1 MQLNVNRNR
10 RLWLSLSSGFI
21 VLGLIAMAVSWATIG
36 SPLRLGIDFTGG
48 TLLQMRFPSAQV
60 VPDPAKVR
68 GALEQRN
75 LANSIIQKAGDQEIL
90 IRTKPLGQTE
100 RLALQDELK
109 KDLGAFSLERVETV
123 GPTLGK
129 ELFTNGIL
137 ALLLAFLGITVYI
150 SFRFQAD
157 YAIFALVAL
166 LHDVLVTMGFFAILG
181 LVFKTEVDS
190 LFVVALLTIIGFSV
204 NDTVVVY
211 DRIRENLKFIS
222 RKKAFREIVDE
233 SVNQTLAR
241 SINTSLTALLTLFA
255 LLIFGGQTIHDFA
268 LALIVG
274 FLSGTY
280 SSIFNASILLTWWR
294 ERKGAKSQTAEA

>member
-1 MQLNVNRNR
+1 
-10 RLWLSLSSGFI
+10 
-21 VLGLIAMAVSWATIG
+21 
-36 SPLRLGIDFTGG
+36 
-48 TLLQMRFPSAQV
+48 
-60 VPDPAKVR
+60 
-68 GALEQRN
+68 
-75 LANSIIQKAGDQEIL
+75 
-90 IRTKPLGQTE
+90 
-100 RLALQDELK
+100 
-109 KDLGAFSLERVETV
+109 
-123 GPTLGK
+123 
-129 ELFTNGIL
+129 L

-166 LHDVLVTMGFFAILG
+166 VHDVLVTMGVFAILG
-181 LVFKTEVDS
+181 LVFKIEVDS

-255 LLIFGGQTIHDFA
+255 LLIFGGQTVHDFA

-274 FLSGTY
+274 FVSGTY

-294 ERKGAKSQTAEA
+294 ERKGAKSQTADA

>member
-10 RLWLSLSSGFI
+10 TFWLSLSGGFI
-21 VLGLIAMAVSWATIG
+21 ALGLIAMAISWATIG

-68 GALEQRN
+68 EALEKRD
-75 LANSIIQKAGDQEIL
+75 LANSIIQKSGEEEIL
-90 IRTKPLGQTE
+90 IRTKPLGQKE

-109 KDLGAFSLERVETV
+109 KDLGVFSLERVETV

-129 ELFTNGIL
+129 ELFTNGVL
-137 ALLLAFLGITVYI
+137 ALLLAFLGISVYI
-150 SFRFQAD
+150 GFRFQAD
-157 YAIFALVAL
+157 YAVFALVAMV
-166 LHDVLVTMGFFAILG
+166 HDVLVTMGFFAILG

-241 SINTSLTALLTLFA
+241 SINTSLTALLTLVA
-255 LLIFGGQTIHDFA
+255 LFIFGGQTIHDFA

-274 FLSGTY
+274 FVSGTY

>member
-10 RLWLSLSSGFI
+10 TLWLSLSSGFI
-21 VLGLIAMAVSWATIG
+21 ALGLIAMAISWATIG

-68 GALEQRN
+68 EALEKRD
-75 LANSIIQKAGDQEIL
+75 LANSIIQKSGEEEIL
-90 IRTKPLGQTE
+90 IRTKPLGQKE

-109 KDLGAFSLERVETV
+109 KDLGVFSLERVETV
-123 GPTLGK
+123 GPTLGR
-129 ELFTNGIL
+129 ELFTNGVL

-166 LHDVLVTMGFFAILG
+166 VHDVLVTMGFFAILG

-255 LLIFGGQTIHDFA
+255 LFIFGGQTIHDFA

>member
-1 MQLNVNRNR
+1 V
-10 RLWLSLSSGFI
+10 
-21 VLGLIAMAVSWATIG
+21 
-36 SPLRLGIDFTGG
+36 
-48 TLLQMRFPSAQV
+48 
-60 VPDPAKVR
+60 
-68 GALEQRN
+68 
-75 LANSIIQKAGDQEIL
+75 
-90 IRTKPLGQTE
+90 
-100 RLALQDELK
+100 
-109 KDLGAFSLERVETV
+109 FSLERVETV
-123 GPTLGK
+123 GPTLGR
-129 ELFTNGIL
+129 ELFTNGVL

-166 LHDVLVTMGFFAILG
+166 VHDVLVTMGFFAILG

-255 LLIFGGQTIHDFA
+255 LFIFGGQTIHDFA

>member
-21 VLGLIAMAVSWATIG
+21 VAGLIAMAISWATLG

-48 TLLQMRFPSAQV
+48 TLLQMRFPSAQA

-68 GALEQRN
+68 EALEKKN
-75 LANSIIQKAGDQEIL
+75 LAGSIIQKSGKEEIL
-90 IRTKPLGQTE
+90 VRTKPLEQKE
-100 RLALQDELK
+100 RLALQEELK
-109 KDLGAFSLERVETV
+109 KDLGSFSLQRVETV

-129 ELFTNGIL
+129 ELLTNGIL
-137 ALLLAFLGITVYI
+137 ALLLAFLGITIYI
-150 SFRFQAD
+150 SFRFQTD

-166 LHDVLVTMGFFAILG
+166 VHDVLVTMGVFAILG
-181 LVFKTEVDS
+181 LVFKIEVDS

-274 FLSGTY
+274 FVSGTY

-294 ERKGAKSQTAEA
+294 ERKGAKSQTVEA

>member
-10 RLWLSLSSGFI
+10 TVWLSLSSGFI
-21 VLGLIAMAVSWATIG
+21 ALGLIAMAISWATIG

-68 GALEQRN
+68 EALEQRD
-75 LANSIIQKAGDQEIL
+75 LANSIIQKSGEEEIL
-90 IRTKPLGQTE
+90 IRTKPLGQKE

-109 KDLGAFSLERVETV
+109 KDLGVFSLERVETV
-123 GPTLGK
+123 GPTLGR
-129 ELFTNGIL
+129 ELFTNGVL

-166 LHDVLVTMGFFAILG
+166 VHDVLVTMGFFAILG

-255 LLIFGGQTIHDFA
+255 LFIFGGQTIHDFA

>member
-21 VLGLIAMAVSWATIG
+21 VAGLIAMAISWATLG

-60 VPDPAKVR
+60 VPDTAKVR
-68 GALEQRN
+68 EALEKKN
-75 LANSIIQKAGDQEIL
+75 LAGSVIQKSGKEEIL
-90 IRTKPLGQTE
+90 IRTKPLEQKE
-100 RLALQDELK
+100 RLALQEELK
-109 KDLGAFSLERVETV
+109 KDLGSFSLERVETV

-137 ALLLAFLGITVYI
+137 ALLLAFLGITIYI
-150 SFRFQAD
+150 SFRFQTD

-166 LHDVLVTMGFFAILG
+166 VHDVLVTMGVFAILG

-222 RKKAFREIVDE
+222 RKKAFCEIVDE

-255 LLIFGGQTIHDFA
+255 LLIFGGQTVHDFA

-274 FLSGTY
+274 FVSGTY

-294 ERKGAKSQTAEA
+294 ERKGTKSQTVEA

>member
-10 RLWLSLSSGFI
+10 TLWLSLSSGFI
-21 VLGLIAMAVSWATIG
+21 AIGLIAMAISWATIG

-48 TLLQMRFPSAQV
+48 TLLQMRFPSAQL
-60 VPDPAKVR
+60 VPDPSKVR
-68 GALEQRN
+68 EALGQRD
-75 LANSIIQKAGDQEIL
+75 LANSIIQKAGEEEIL
-90 IRTKPLGQTE
+90 IRTKPLAQNE
-100 RLALQDELK
+100 RLALQEELK
-109 KDLGAFSLERVETV
+109 KDLGTFTLERVEVV

-150 SFRFQAD
+150 SFRFQTD

-166 LHDVLVTMGFFAILG
+166 VHDVLVTMGFFAILG

-255 LLIFGGQTIHDFA
+255 LYIFGGQTIHDFA

-274 FLSGTY
+274 FMSGTY

-294 ERKGAKSQTAEA
+294 ERKGAKPQTAEA

>member
-10 RLWLSLSSGFI
+10 ALWLSLSSGFI
-21 VLGLIAMAVSWATIG
+21 AIGLIAMAISWATIG

-48 TLLQMRFPSAQV
+48 TLLQMRFPSAQL
-60 VPDPAKVR
+60 VPDPSKVR
-68 GALEQRN
+68 EALGQRD
-75 LANSIIQKAGDQEIL
+75 LANSIIQKAGEEEIL
-90 IRTKPLGQTE
+90 IRTKPLAQNE
-100 RLALQDELK
+100 RLALQEELK
-109 KDLGAFSLERVETV
+109 KDLGVFTLERVEVV

-150 SFRFQAD
+150 SFRFQTD

-166 LHDVLVTMGFFAILG
+166 VHDVLVTMGFFAILG

-255 LLIFGGQTIHDFA
+255 LYIFGGQTIHDFA

-274 FLSGTY
+274 FMSGTY

-294 ERKGAKSQTAEA
+294 ERKGAKPQTAEA

>member
-21 VLGLIAMAVSWATIG
+21 VAGLIAMAISWATLG

-48 TLLQMRFPSAQV
+48 TLLQMRFPSAQL
-60 VPDPAKVR
+60 VPDTAKVR
-68 GALEQRN
+68 EALEKKN
-75 LANSIIQKAGDQEIL
+75 LAGSIIQKSGEEEIL
-90 IRTKPLGQTE
+90 VRTKPLEQAE
-100 RLALQDELK
+100 RLALQEELK
-109 KDLGAFSLERVETV
+109 KDLGSFSLQRVETV

-137 ALLLAFLGITVYI
+137 ALLLAFLGITIYI
-150 SFRFQAD
+150 SFRFQTD

-166 LHDVLVTMGFFAILG
+166 LHDVLVTMGVFAILG
-181 LVFKTEVDS
+181 LVFKVEVDS

-255 LLIFGGQTIHDFA
+255 LLIFGGQTVHDFA

-274 FLSGTY
+274 FVSGTY

-294 ERKGAKSQTAEA
+294 ERKGAKSQTVEV